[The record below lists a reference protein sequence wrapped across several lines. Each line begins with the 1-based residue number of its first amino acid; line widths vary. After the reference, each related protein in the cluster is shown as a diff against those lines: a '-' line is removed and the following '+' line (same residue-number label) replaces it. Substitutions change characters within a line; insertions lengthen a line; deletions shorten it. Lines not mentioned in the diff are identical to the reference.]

1 MPQAARRARLEAG
14 NWNLSPSGGAQAS
27 SAGMERGRA
36 SVARAGWAV
45 VMEEE
50 PAQRLVC
57 RRRGLRKRHQDD
69 RHRDAADLT
78 AHVEQRTASDST
90 PGGRLPA
97 GLRANANPFAE
108 RLPEHLD
115 RQVGIGIRDD
125 ILERAR
131 NAMGP
136 IRPTKHASQRA
147 DAVDAA
153 MVDAKPGDV

>member
-1 MPQAARRARLEAG
+1 MPQHSRRVRLEAG
-14 NWNLSPSGGAQAS
+14 NWTVRPSGGGQAS

-36 SVARAGWAV
+36 SVAPPGWAV

-78 AHVEQRTASDST
+78 AHVEQRTASDSN

-115 RQVGIGIRDD
+115 RQAWVGKPSAVAAGPFAG
-125 ILERAR
+125 LQGGAVASLLTAEVEALANCRAP
-131 NAMGP
+131 AM
-136 IRPTKHASQRA
+136 
-147 DAVDAA
+147 DC
-153 MVDAKPGDV
+153 